1 MPDGPDR
8 QGKAAATGLFFQRM
22 RCENS
27 VNTLEKA
34 KPAQI
39 SDCFSQEAITIFASH
54 YLLLLVGPIVA
65 GLLAYGVSSFFPAK
79 YVSVAYLR
87 MVPSTAPM
95 FVGMVTSPTIV
106 NKVLSK
112 YPNLP
117 EAVERR
123 VRFVSQRIGL
133 TDTEPSGDRQSMH
146 LFLFDFTHDD
156 PHMAQEINA
165 ALIDAWIE
173 TTPPGPVERA
183 NLERELDRLK
193 ITAAANSAL
202 IERLL
207 KETTTL
213 VAPNSM
219 SGEIA
224 TLISSL
230 ITKRDQS
237 LEAISKIEDRLA
249 GVPRDIIVA
258 PPNLPS
264 ESVRSRKGFAF
275 LAAALALP
283 VILAILLFVRRLKGR
298 QV

>member
-1 MPDGPDR
+1 M
-8 QGKAAATGLFFQRM
+8 
-22 RCENS
+22 
-27 VNTLEKA
+27 NTLEKA

-39 SDCFSQEAITIFASH
+39 GDCFSQEAIAIFASH

-117 EAVERR
+117 EAVEQRA
-123 VRFVSQRIGL
+123 RFVSQRIGL
-133 TDTEPSGDRQSMH
+133 TDTEPSGDRQSTH
-146 LFLFDFTHDD
+146 LFVFDFTHDD

-173 TTPPGPVERA
+173 TTLPGPVERA

-202 IERLL
+202 IERLQ
-207 KETTTL
+207 KEAPSL

-219 SGEIA
+219 SSEIA

-237 LEAISKIEDRLA
+237 LEAIGKIEDKLA
-249 GVPRDIIVA
+249 GVPPDIIVSA
-258 PPNLPS
+258 PNLPS
-264 ESVRSRKGFAF
+264 ESARSRKGFAF